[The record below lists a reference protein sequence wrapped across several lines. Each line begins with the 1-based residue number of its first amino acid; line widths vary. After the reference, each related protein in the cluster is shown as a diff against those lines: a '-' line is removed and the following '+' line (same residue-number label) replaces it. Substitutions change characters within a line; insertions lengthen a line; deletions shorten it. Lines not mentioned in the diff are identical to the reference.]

1 MRHLRQSS
9 DRTQAFARIL
19 GPYLVVMALAAVA
32 RANQMQML
40 MSDFTSSSA
49 WFWVTGA
56 FVVLIGLTVVATHT
70 EWRGL
75 AAGVVSALGWL
86 MTAKGVMLLVFPQQ
100 AVAMAEGL
108 LGRDGWWQASMVVM
122 ALIGIYLSYVGWS
135 PAGIDTKPLPQQGPH
150 RPDIRHAA

>member
-1 MRHLRQSS
+1 
-9 DRTQAFARIL
+9 
-19 GPYLVVMALAAVA
+19 
-32 RANQMQML
+32 
-40 MSDFTSSSA
+40 
-49 WFWVTGA
+49 
-56 FVVLIGLTVVATHT
+56 
-70 EWRGL
+70 
-75 AAGVVSALGWL
+75 

>member
-1 MRHLRQSS
+1 MRHIRQSS
-9 DRTQAFARIL
+9 DRTRILARIL
-19 GPYLVVMALAAVA
+19 GPYLVVMAIAAVA
-32 RANQMQML
+32 RSNQMQDL
-40 MSDFTSSSA
+40 MADFTASSA

-56 FVVLIGLTVVATHT
+56 LVVLIGLTVVAAHT

-86 MTAKGVMLLVFPQQ
+86 MTAKGLMLLVFPQQ

-122 ALIGIYLSYVGWS
+122 ALIGIYLSDVGWS
-135 PAGIDTKPLPQQGPH
+135 PAAVGAKPLPQGAH